1 MNRSTKYYGGV
12 TITVP
17 PPVTAGP
24 SGGSR
29 AMGSVAMIS
38 TTTNGRPIRV
48 VEANQS
54 PLNYYYYQ
62 QSNRQNQHQHQYQ
75 YQYQNGEY
83 LCGFGSPSVGVRG
96 ANSRRTNYSNDGSFD
111 GAYNIGSSG
120 SHSMGSGEQ
129 RATLSTLLQV
139 TAAFLVAGFGNVG
152 AGLILDYVKEWP
164 VFLHVDELFIMVP
177 SLLGLKGNL
186 EMTMAARLSTQANLG
201 HMDNANE
208 LLKMAKGNLALLQ
221 CQATIVSF
229 VVALFASFVKSLT
242 VSMDMSDP
250 LEAAA
255 SIQQATSS
263 SFSATTQD
271 SVASALQASSNSMNP
286 STLVVSG
293 PSSVDQ
299 FLSQINGSST
309 ADLLASSVT
318 LAGISA
324 QENAF
329 NDLINMSPSAS
340 SLISR
345 SLHPAAAAAASGMA
359 AGLGGSSIV
368 IEQARGTGIDWENA
382 LILCASSVLTA
393 NIASFV
399 LGSMMIL
406 VIVGSYKVRIDPDNV
421 ASPVAA
427 SFGDMTTAA
436 LLAVIAHSIYHYSQ
450 AHRSPYLALIIT
462 ILFLAMLPIWFCV
475 ARTNPYTSSVI
486 TKGWTPIVIAVFI
499 SACGGFILEYGKSR
513 FSRLPVFQPVIN
525 GVGGNLV
532 AVQASRLSTSL
543 HKNGKPGQIPA
554 NFRLFTRPSELFI
567 AKNRFNDT
575 NLTTARLLLLMS
587 IPAHLLYFFVIR
599 AIEGGSG
606 PSVTVTMTFLSFYM
620 ALAVTQV
627 AILLYL
633 SQNLVTLLWRFSIDP
648 DNYSTPL
655 LTATGDLLGCAFLL
669 LVFVIAYQL
678 NDPFASTIV

>member
-1 MNRSTKYYGGV
+1 MKRGIKYYGGV

-17 PPVTAGP
+17 PPMAALQISHHHRDHHPNSSAGP
-24 SGGSR
+24 
-29 AMGSVAMIS
+29 
-38 TTTNGRPIRV
+38 
-48 VEANQS
+48 E
-54 PLNYYYYQ
+54 
-62 QSNRQNQHQHQYQ
+62 
-75 YQYQNGEY
+75 
-83 LCGFGSPSVGVRG
+83 
-96 ANSRRTNYSNDGSFD
+96 
-111 GAYNIGSSG
+111 
-120 SHSMGSGEQ
+120 

-201 HMDNANE
+201 HMDNAHE
-208 LLKMAKGNLALLQ
+208 LLRMAKGNLALLQ
-221 CQATIVSF
+221 CQATVVSF
-229 VVALFASFVKSLT
+229 VVALFTSFIKSLT
-242 VSMDMSDP
+242 VSMEFSPDAQSVSSVPSAPSSAFTAD
-250 LEAAA
+250 
-255 SIQQATSS
+255 SATAPTNAYLNIINTANSS
-263 SFSATTQD
+263 S
-271 SVASALQASSNSMNP
+271 
-286 STLVVSG
+286 
-293 PSSVDQ
+293 
-299 FLSQINGSST
+299 GSST
-309 ADLLASSVT
+309 PLLAHEEALNSV
-318 LAGISA
+318 
-324 QENAF
+324 
-329 NDLINMSPSAS
+329 SPSAS

-345 SLHPAAAAAASGMA
+345 GFHSGA
-359 AGLGGSSIV
+359 PGLGLNGAPIV
-368 IEQARGTGIDWENA
+368 VEHSRGAGIDWENA
-382 LILCASSVLTA
+382 LILCASSMLTA

-399 LGSMMIL
+399 LGTMMIL

-436 LLAVIAHSIYHYSQ
+436 LLAVIAHSIYHYCQ
-450 AHRSPYLALIIT
+450 TQRSPYLALIIT
-462 ILFLAMLPIWFCV
+462 ILFLAMLPVWFCV
-475 ARTNPYTSSVI
+475 ARTNPYTSNVI

-513 FSRLPVFQPVIN
+513 FNRLPVFQPVIN

-543 HKNGKPGQIPA
+543 HRHGKPGQLPA
-554 NFRLFTRPSELFI
+554 NFKLFTGPTELFLS
-567 AKNRFNDT
+567 KNYDT

-587 IPAHLLYFFVIR
+587 VPAHLLYFFVIR
-599 AIEGGSG
+599 FIENESG
-606 PSVTVTMTFLSFYM
+606 TVTVTVTFLSLYM
-620 ALAVTQV
+620 GMAVIQV
-627 AILLYL
+627 GILLYL

-669 LVFVIAYQL
+669 VVFVIAYQL